1 MEDFL
6 KTITNF
12 DSINTIYKNK
22 LFTLKSISQY
32 LGEWYSLSRE
42 EQWELENQ
50 TTADSLLNGNLE
62 EYKNKLVSL
71 SKSGKSDGSEKF
83 AYGEITKTG
92 TENIYKWIKSNVYSP
107 EDVVFYDIGSGH
119 GKMIMHLSLISNFK
133 KIIGIELN
141 ELRYKYCLDILNQ
154 IEDSEN
160 VEFINDDVLNC
171 DISDATVVFM
181 NDLLLPQ
188 DLIHSIFSKL
198 KPGTIVISIEEN
210 KFKPLGKIDVEVS
223 WLPVN
228 LDFNFYIIN

>member
-12 DSINTIYKNK
+12 DSINTIYQNK

-32 LGEWYSLSRE
+32 LGEWYSLSTE

-62 EYKNKLVSL
+62 EYKNNLKNY
-71 SKSGKSDGSEKF
+71 DGSEKL

-92 TENIYKWIKSNVYSP
+92 TENIYKWIKSNVDFP

-119 GKMIMHLSLISNFK
+119 GKMVMHLSLISNFK
-133 KIIGIELN
+133 KIVGIELS
-141 ELRYKYCLDILNQ
+141 ELRYKYCLGILNQ
-154 IEDSEN
+154 IGDLEN

-181 NDLLLPQ
+181 NDALLPQ

-223 WLPVN
+223 WLPVT
-228 LDFNFYIIN
+228 LDFNFYIINK

>member
-12 DSINTIYKNK
+12 DSINTIYQNK

-32 LGEWYSLSRE
+32 LGEWYSLSEE

-50 TTADSLLNGNLE
+50 TTADSLLNGNIE
-62 EYKNKLVSL
+62 EYKNNLKNY
-71 SKSGKSDGSEKF
+71 DGSEKF
-83 AYGEITKTG
+83 AYGEITKVG
-92 TENIYKWIKSNVYSP
+92 TENIYKWIKSNVDFT
-107 EDVVFYDIGSGH
+107 EGVVFYDIGSGH
-119 GKMIMHLSLISNFK
+119 GKMVMHLSLISNFK
-133 KIIGIELN
+133 KIVGIELS

-154 IEDSEN
+154 IGDLEN

-181 NDLLLPQ
+181 NDALLPQ

-223 WLPVN
+223 WLPIT

>member
-1 MEDFL
+1 
-6 KTITNF
+6 
-12 DSINTIYKNK
+12 
-22 LFTLKSISQY
+22 
-32 LGEWYSLSRE
+32 
-42 EQWELENQ
+42 
-50 TTADSLLNGNLE
+50 
-62 EYKNKLVSL
+62 
-71 SKSGKSDGSEKF
+71 
-83 AYGEITKTG
+83 
-92 TENIYKWIKSNVYSP
+92 VYSP

-188 DLIHSIFSKL
+188 DLIYSIFSKL

-210 KFKPLGKIDVEVS
+210 KFEPLGKIDVEVS
-223 WLPVN
+223 WMPVN